1 MKKTIKKIAA
11 TMLAA
16 TMTMGLAVS
25 AFGAEIDP
33 TAIPAG
39 ETIYTIT
46 GNMTDPAW
54 ALNDD
59 AGSVI
64 FPVIV

>member
-1 MKKTIKKIAA
+1 MKKSFKKIAA

-33 TAIPAG
+33 A
-39 ETIYTIT
+39 
-46 GNMTDPAW
+46 
-54 ALNDD
+54 ND
-59 AGSVI
+59 SCW
-64 FPVIV
+64 